1 MSAHNR
7 RNRASRRLRG
17 QRTSAPL
24 DWLGGP
30 CLVRPTSTAPSG
42 PENHRGQ
49 PAPSLTV
56 LAGGEPSDVTDLADV
71 VDERVAHDADHPD
84 SDEPADDPVTVLAAY
99 ARQIE
104 DLAASVESMA
114 AEEHNRWRVERKEQ
128 RRTHYRRVQA
138 LADVGAAAT
147 DEESAGHAAQVRALH
162 TRYHRR
168 FARLQNLA
176 AALAECHHELAG
188 TAQRW
193 LRDGPPASIS
203 APRDNRTLRDLLG
216 SP

>member
-1 MSAHNR
+1 
-7 RNRASRRLRG
+7 
-17 QRTSAPL
+17 
-24 DWLGGP
+24 
-30 CLVRPTSTAPSG
+30 
-42 PENHRGQ
+42 
-49 PAPSLTV
+49 
-56 LAGGEPSDVTDLADV
+56 
-71 VDERVAHDADHPD
+71 VAHDPHPD
-84 SDEPADDPVTVLAAY
+84 SDGLTDDPATVLAAY
-99 ARQIE
+99 ARQVE
-104 DLAASVESMA
+104 DLAASVQSMA
-114 AEEHNRWRVERKEQ
+114 AEEHNRWRVEHKEQ
-128 RRTHYRRVQA
+128 RRTHHRRLQT
-138 LADVGAAAT
+138 LPSLDTTAAA
-147 DEESAGHAAQVRALH
+147 EESAGHAAEARVLH